1 MQKRRAIVWFRQD
14 LRVHDNEALT
24 DAQKQAQEVIPIYV
38 FDERVFRGTTRWY
51 GFRKTERYRAKFII
65 ESVAD
70 LRQSLRE
77 LGSDLIVR
85 VGKPEEIIFE
95 LARQIKTNWV
105 FCNRERTEEEVR
117 VQDALE
123 KNLWSIGQE
132 MRYYRGK
139 MLYYTAD
146 LPFPINHTPDTFAQ
160 FRKEVERYVPVRE
173 PLPVPEPFGPVTTAV
188 HPGDIPTL
196 EGLGYPGFEPDSR
209 AALDFKGGESA
220 ALERL
225 ENYFWESDAVN
236 HFKETRGHLLGENY
250 STKFSP
256 WLAQGCLSP
265 KRIYHELKRYET
277 DRGANNSTYEVFY
290 NLMLRDFFR
299 FMAKKHENKIFL
311 RGGVEGER
319 HPEWRN
325 DRELLRRW
333 IQGRTGV
340 PFIDA
345 NMREIKNT
353 GYMSNRG
360 RQLTAAFLIHDLGVN
375 WQMGA
380 EYFESLLIDYDVAS
394 NWCNWQEMAGV
405 GTDSRDGRSV
415 NILSQAQRYDPDGQY
430 VKTWLPELSDVPSS
444 KIHDPHS
451 MSFQEQEEHH
461 VRIGDDYPE
470 AVVEPEKW
478 KR

>member
-14 LRVHDNEALT
+14 LRVHDNEALS

-38 FDERVFRGTTRWY
+38 FDERLFRGKTRWY

-70 LRQSLRE
+70 LRQSLRQ

-85 VGKPEEIIFE
+85 VGKPEEVIFE

-105 FCNRERTEEEVR
+105 FCNRERTEEEIQ

-139 MLYYTAD
+139 LLYYTAD
-146 LPFPINHTPDTFAQ
+146 LPFPINHTPDTFSQ
-160 FRKEVERYVPVRE
+160 FRKEVERYVPVRD
-173 PLPVPEPFGPVTTAV
+173 PLPVPDPFGPVTAAI

-196 EGLGYPGFEPDSR
+196 EDLGYADFEPDPR
-209 AALDFKGGESA
+209 AAIDFTGGESA

-225 ENYFWESDAVN
+225 DYYFWQSGAVN
-236 HFKETRGHLLGENY
+236 QYKESRDHLLGEDY

-265 KRIYHELKRYET
+265 KMVYHELERYEAE
-277 DRGANNSTYEVFY
+277 RGAAGSTYEIFY
-290 NLMLRDFFR
+290 QLMLRDFYR

-311 RGGVEGER
+311 KGGVEGER

-325 DRELLRRW
+325 DRKLLQRW
-333 IQGRTGV
+333 KEGRTGV

-360 RQLTAAFLIHDLGVN
+360 RQLTAGFLVHDLGVN

-405 GTDSRDGRSV
+405 GPDSRDGRSINV
-415 NILSQAQRYDPDGQY
+415 LAQAQRLDPDGAF
-430 VKTWLPELSDVPSS
+430 VKTWIPELADLPSD

-461 VRIGDDYPE
+461 IRIGDDYPK
-470 AVVEPEKW
+470 AVVGPEKW
-478 KR
+478 RR